1 MTVQPKGTAT
11 TLIVL
16 LPGAYIAAADFAAN
30 GFQDLAAAS
39 RPSLELFAA
48 DFDLASIANA
58 DALAVLRNQILVPA
72 RQRGIGRI
80 WLAGISLGGLL
91 ALCHCADTPG
101 EIDGLC
107 LLSPYPGSRL
117 TARAIADAGG
127 LAGWRPSAEQMR
139 DPEFRVWHWLRQPP
153 ADLPVF
159 IGYGR
164 ADRFAD
170 GMARLA
176 DCFPAADRQVVDGG
190 HDWAVWR
197 RSWHNF
203 LASPVFTA

>member
-1 MTVQPKGTAT
+1 MTGRPEKAA

-30 GFQDLAAAS
+30 GFQELAA
-39 RPSLELFAA
+39 RHQPTVDVLAA
-48 DFDLASIANA
+48 DFDLASLANA
-58 DALAVLRNQILVPA
+58 DALPVLREQILAPA
-72 RQRGIGRI
+72 RRQGYASI

-117 TARAIADAGG
+117 TARTIDAAGG
-127 LAGWRPSAEQMR
+127 LADWQPSTEQML

-153 ADLPVF
+153 ADLPV
-159 IGYGR
+159 
-164 ADRFAD
+164 
-170 GMARLA
+170 
-176 DCFPAADRQVVDGG
+176 
-190 HDWAVWR
+190 
-197 RSWHNF
+197 
-203 LASPVFTA
+203 